1 MSNMNFDFSIPQRQ
15 SKLGILVLFVFTLQ
29 KTIRLSI
36 ALIVVFAMNTDKF
49 YGKLIWLGVAIFL
62 ISVFVT
68 FIKYYYF
75 TFQIDYKSKEL
86 VIQKGFLK
94 KSRISI
100 QLHKIQQINLNQ
112 NLLHKVFQLYEINVD
127 TAGSGKKEVEIK
139 AVSSYI
145 ANQLKETIERLNE
158 TEIIDISSNEE
169 TVQATD
175 AKTIKIGFF
184 TLIKTGITSR
194 YVETFGWLFIL
205 VNTFWENNKYINLEE
220 KFDTTG
226 VQEYINFNSIIV
238 SVLLGMI
245 FIFIMII
252 VINLVRTVVRYFD
265 FSITKTKHSLLLTYG
280 LITTRNTII
289 NPIKVQLIKIS
300 QNYFQEK
307 LDIRNIRVEQ
317 ASSEADSKEKKKD
330 RIEVP
335 GCSEVVKNQILD
347 FIYNK
352 EITNQEVY
360 FPSIRKF
367 WIRFLFM
374 IVLPLIIIFY
384 VNAFAHFLLWNK
396 LYLLASLYFVIGTLS
411 CWRLY
416 KNYKL
421 MVTPEFILVQSGF
434 WDIDTKI
441 IEPYKIQAIITNQL
455 FWQKRLN
462 IGSVYLYTA
471 GGTISF
477 TTGFYNQITELSNTW
492 LYQVE
497 TSTKKW
503 M

>member
-1 MSNMNFDFSIPQRQ
+1 MKFDFSIPQRQ

-62 ISVFVT
+62 ISVFIT

-86 VIQKGFLK
+86 IIEKGFLK

-112 NLLHKVFQLYEINVD
+112 NLLHKVFKLYEINVD

-158 TEIIDISSNEE
+158 TETINILQEE
-169 TVQATD
+169 TVPTTGS
-175 AKTIKIGFF
+175 KTIKIGFF
-184 TLIKTGITSR
+184 TLLKTGITSK
-194 YVETFGWLFIL
+194 YVETFGWLFL
-205 VNTFWENNKYINLEE
+205 LTNTFWENNKYINLEE

-226 VQEYINFNSIIV
+226 IQKYINFNSVIV
-238 SVLLGMI
+238 SVLIGLL
-245 FIFIMII
+245 FIFLLII
-252 VINLVRTVVRYFD
+252 IINLVRTIVRYFD
-265 FSITKTKHSLLLTYG
+265 FSITKTKSSLLLTYG

-307 LDIRNIRVEQ
+307 LDIQNIRVEQ
-317 ASSEADSKEKKKD
+317 ASSEANSKEKKKD

-352 EITNQEVY
+352 EFTNQEVY
-360 FPSIRKF
+360 YPSIRKF
-367 WIRFLFM
+367 WIRFLFLV
-374 IVLPLIIIFY
+374 VLPIIVVLS
-384 VNAFAHFLLWNK
+384 VNEFVYFLLWEK
-396 LYLLASLYFVIGTLS
+396 LYVLASLFLVVGTLS

-421 MVTPEFILVQSGF
+421 MVTPQFILVQSGF
-434 WDIDTKI
+434 WDIETAI
-441 IEPYKIQAIITNQL
+441 IEPYKIQAVITNQF

-477 TTGFYNQITELSNTW
+477 TTGFYNQITQLSNTW
-492 LYQVE
+492 LYQIE
-497 TSTKKW
+497 TSSKKW

>member
-1 MSNMNFDFSIPQRQ
+1 MKFDFSIPQRQ

-29 KTIRLSI
+29 KIIRISI
-36 ALIVVFAMNTDKF
+36 AMIVVFAMNMDRF
-49 YGKLIWLGVAIFL
+49 FGKLIWLGIAIFVV
-62 ISVFVT
+62 SVFIT
-68 FIKYYYF
+68 FIRYYYF

-86 VIQKGFLK
+86 IIQKGFLK

-158 TEIIDISSNEE
+158 TEIIDISNNEE
-169 TVQATD
+169 TVHSTD

-184 TLIKTGITSR
+184 TLIKTGVTSR
-194 YVETFGWLFIL
+194 YVETFGWLFL
-205 VNTFWENNKYINLEE
+205 VLNTLWENGKQIHIEDKIDTDSIESY
-220 KFDTTG
+220 FD
-226 VQEYINFNSIIV
+226 FN
-238 SVLLGMI
+238 SVLLSVIIGFV
-245 FIFIMII
+245 FIFILII
-252 VINLVRTVVRYFD
+252 AINLVRTIVRYFD
-265 FSITKTKHSLLLTYG
+265 FSITRTKHSLLLTYG

-307 LDIRNIRVEQ
+307 LDIRNLRVEQ
-317 ASSEADSKEKKKD
+317 ASSEANSKEKKKD

-335 GCSEVVKNQILD
+335 GCSEVMKNQILD
-347 FIYNK
+347 FVYNK

-360 FPSIRKF
+360 FPSVRKF
-367 WIRFLFM
+367 WIRFIFM
-374 IVLPLIIIFY
+374 IVLPVIVVLSLNS
-384 VNAFAHFLLWNK
+384 VAHFLLWNK
-396 LYLLASLYFVIGTLS
+396 FYLFTSLYFIIGILS

-421 MVTPEFILVQSGF
+421 MVTPDFILVQSGF
-434 WDIDTKI
+434 WDIDTAI
-441 IEPYKIQAIITNQL
+441 IEPYKIQAIKTNQL

-477 TTGFYNQITELSNTW
+477 TTGFYNQITQLSNKW
-492 LYQVE
+492 LFQVE

>member
-1 MSNMNFDFSIPQRQ
+1 MSKMKFDFSIPQRQ
-15 SKLGILVLFVFTLQ
+15 SKLGIFVLFVFTLQ

-49 YGKLIWLGVAIFL
+49 YGKLIWLGVTIFL

-86 VIQKGFLK
+86 IIQKGFLK

-158 TEIIDISSNEE
+158 TEAINISKEGIIQEKG
-169 TVQATD
+169 V
-175 AKTIKIGFF
+175 KTIKIGFF
-184 TLIKTGITSR
+184 TLIKTGITSK
-194 YVETFGWLFIL
+194 YVETFGWLFLL
-205 VNTFWENNKYINLEE
+205 VNTLWENNKYINIEE
-220 KFDTTG
+220 KLDTTG

-238 SVLLGMI
+238 SVLLGLI
-245 FIFIMII
+245 FIFILII
-252 VINLVRTVVRYFD
+252 VINLVRTIVRYFD
-265 FSITKTKHSLLLTYG
+265 FSITRTKNSLLLTYG

-300 QNYFQEK
+300 QNFFQEK
-307 LDIRNIRVEQ
+307 LDILNLRIEQ
-317 ASSEADSKEKKKD
+317 ASSEANSKEKKKD

-347 FIYNK
+347 FIYDK
-352 EITNQEVY
+352 EILNKDIY
-360 FPSIRKF
+360 IPSIRKF
-367 WIRFLFM
+367 WIRSIFM
-374 IVLPLIIIFY
+374 IVLPIAIVLS
-384 VNAFAHFLLWNK
+384 VNTVAPFLLWNK
-396 LYLLASLYFVIGTLS
+396 LFLLASLYFILGILC

-421 MVTPEFILVQSGF
+421 MVTPHFIMLQSGF
-434 WDIDTKI
+434 WDIETAI
-441 IEPYKIQAIITNQL
+441 IEPYKIQAIITNQF

-477 TTGFYNQITELSNTW
+477 TTGFYNQITKLCNLW
-492 LYQVE
+492 LFQVE

>member
-1 MSNMNFDFSIPQRQ
+1 MKFDFSIPQRQ

-29 KTIRLSI
+29 KIIRISI
-36 ALIVVFAMNTDKF
+36 GLVVVFAMNMEKF
-49 YGKLIWLGVAIFL
+49 YGKLIWLGIAIFVV
-62 ISVFVT
+62 SVFVT
-68 FIKYYYF
+68 FIRYYYF

-158 TEIIDISSNEE
+158 TEIVDVLTSEE
-169 TVQATD
+169 AIPATE
-175 AKTIKIGFF
+175 AKSIKIGFF

-194 YVETFGWLFIL
+194 YVETFGWLFL
-205 VNTFWENNKYINLEE
+205 VLNTLWENGRQIHIEDKI
-220 KFDTTG
+220 DTNSI
-226 VQEYINFNSIIV
+226 ENFLNFNS
-238 SVLLGMI
+238 VLLSVIIGFV
-245 FIFIMII
+245 FIFILII
-252 VINLVRTVVRYFD
+252 AINLVRTIVRYFD
-265 FSITKTKHSLLLTYG
+265 FSITRTKHSLLLTYG

-307 LDIRNIRVEQ
+307 LDIRNLRIEQ

-360 FPSIRKF
+360 IPSVRKF
-367 WIRFLFM
+367 WIRFIFM
-374 IVLPLIIIFY
+374 IVLPIII
-384 VNAFAHFLLWNK
+384 VLSLNSVAHFLIWSK
-396 LYLLASLYFVIGTLS
+396 LYLFTSLYFVIGTLS

-421 MVTPEFILVQSGF
+421 MVTPEFIMVQSGF
-434 WDIDTKI
+434 WDIDTAI
-441 IEPYKIQAIITNQL
+441 IEPYKIQAVKTNQF

-477 TTGFYNQITELSNTW
+477 TTGFYNQIAQLSNSW

-497 TSTKKW
+497 TSAKKW

>member
-1 MSNMNFDFSIPQRQ
+1 MKFDFSIPQRQ
-15 SKLGILVLFVFTLQ
+15 SKLGVLVLFVFTLQ
-29 KTIRLSI
+29 KIIRISI
-36 ALIVVFAMNTDKF
+36 AMIVVFAMNMDKF
-49 YGKLIWLGVAIFL
+49 FGKLIWLGISIFT
-62 ISVFVT
+62 ISVIVT
-68 FIKYYYF
+68 FIRYYYF

-86 VIQKGFLK
+86 IIQKGFLK

-112 NLLHKVFQLYEINVD
+112 NLLHKIFQLYEINVD

-139 AVSSYI
+139 VVSSYI
-145 ANQLKETIERLNE
+145 AIQLKETIERLNE
-158 TEIIDISSNEE
+158 TETVDVVSNEE
-169 TVQATD
+169 SIQSTD
-175 AKTIKIGFF
+175 SKTIKIGFF

-194 YVETFGWLFIL
+194 YVETFGWLFL
-205 VNTFWENNKYINLEE
+205 VLNTLWENGRQIHIEDKIDTDSIESY
-220 KFDTTG
+220 FD
-226 VQEYINFNSIIV
+226 FN
-238 SVLLGMI
+238 SVLLSVIIGFV
-245 FIFIMII
+245 FIFILII
-252 VINLVRTVVRYFD
+252 AINLVRTIVRYFD
-265 FSITKTKHSLLLTYG
+265 FSITRTKHSLLLTYG

-307 LDIRNIRVEQ
+307 LDIRNLRVEQ
-317 ASSEADSKEKKKD
+317 ASSEANSKEKKKD
-330 RIEVP
+330 KIEVP

-347 FIYNK
+347 FVYNK

-360 FPSIRKF
+360 FPSVRKF
-367 WIRFLFM
+367 WIRFIFM
-374 IVLPLIIIFY
+374 IVLPII
-384 VNAFAHFLLWNK
+384 VVLSLNSVVHFLLWSK
-396 LYLLASLYFVIGTLS
+396 LYLFTSLYLVIGTLS

-421 MVTPEFILVQSGF
+421 MVTPEFIMVQSGF
-434 WDIDTKI
+434 WDIDTAI
-441 IEPYKIQAIITNQL
+441 IEPYKIQAIKTNQF
-455 FWQKRLN
+455 FWQKQLN

-477 TTGFYNQITELSNTW
+477 TTGFYNQISQLSNNW

>member
-1 MSNMNFDFSIPQRQ
+1 MKFDFSIPQRQ

-29 KTIRLSI
+29 KIIRISI
-36 ALIVVFAMNTDKF
+36 AMIVVFAMNMDKF
-49 YGKLIWLGVAIFL
+49 FGKLIWLGISIFVV
-62 ISVFVT
+62 SVFVT
-68 FIKYYYF
+68 FIRYYYF

-86 VIQKGFLK
+86 IIQKGFLK

-158 TEIIDISSNEE
+158 TETVDVVSNEE
-169 TVQATD
+169 SIQSTD
-175 AKTIKIGFF
+175 SKTIKIGFF

-194 YVETFGWLFIL
+194 YVETFGWLFL
-205 VNTFWENNKYINLEE
+205 VLNTLWENGKQIQIEDKIDTDSIESY
-220 KFDTTG
+220 FD
-226 VQEYINFNSIIV
+226 FN
-238 SVLLGMI
+238 SVLLSVIIGFV
-245 FIFIMII
+245 FIFILII
-252 VINLVRTVVRYFD
+252 AINLVRTIVRYFD
-265 FSITKTKHSLLLTYG
+265 FSITRTKHSLLLTYG

-307 LDIRNIRVEQ
+307 LDIRNLRVEQ
-317 ASSEADSKEKKKD
+317 ASSEANSKEKKKD

-347 FIYNK
+347 FVYNK

-360 FPSIRKF
+360 FPSVRKF
-367 WIRFLFM
+367 WIRFIFM
-374 IVLPLIIIFY
+374 IVLPVIVVLSFNS
-384 VNAFAHFLLWNK
+384 VAHFLLWSK
-396 LYLLASLYFVIGTLS
+396 LYLFTSLYLVIGTLS

-421 MVTPEFILVQSGF
+421 MVTPEFIMVQSGF
-434 WDIDTKI
+434 WDIDTAI
-441 IEPYKIQAIITNQL
+441 IEPYKIQAIKTNQF

-477 TTGFYNQITELSNTW
+477 TTGFYNQITQLSNKW

>member
-1 MSNMNFDFSIPQRQ
+1 MKFDFSIPQRQ

-62 ISVFVT
+62 ISVFIT

-86 VIQKGFLK
+86 IIEKGFLK

-112 NLLHKVFQLYEINVD
+112 NLLHKVFKLYEINVD

-158 TEIIDISSNEE
+158 TETINILQEE
-169 TVQATD
+169 TVPTTGS
-175 AKTIKIGFF
+175 KTIKIGFF
-184 TLIKTGITSR
+184 TLLKTGITSK
-194 YVETFGWLFIL
+194 YVETFGWLFL
-205 VNTFWENNKYINLEE
+205 LTNTFWENNKYINLEE

-226 VQEYINFNSIIV
+226 IQKYINFNSVIV
-238 SVLLGMI
+238 SVLIGLL
-245 FIFIMII
+245 FIFLLII
-252 VINLVRTVVRYFD
+252 IINLVRTIVRYFD
-265 FSITKTKHSLLLTYG
+265 FSITKTKSSLLLTYG

-307 LDIRNIRVEQ
+307 LDIQNIRVEQ
-317 ASSEADSKEKKKD
+317 ASSEANSKEKKKD

-352 EITNQEVY
+352 EFTNQEVY
-360 FPSIRKF
+360 YPSIRKF
-367 WIRFLFM
+367 WIRFLFLV
-374 IVLPLIIIFY
+374 VLPIIVVLS
-384 VNAFAHFLLWNK
+384 VNEFVYFLLWEK
-396 LYLLASLYFVIGTLS
+396 LYVLASLFLVVGTLS

-421 MVTPEFILVQSGF
+421 MVTPQFILVQSGF
-434 WDIDTKI
+434 WDIETAI
-441 IEPYKIQAIITNQL
+441 IEPYKIQAVITNQF
-455 FWQKRLN
+455 FWQKKLN

-477 TTGFYNQITELSNTW
+477 TTGFYNQITQLSNTW
-492 LYQVE
+492 LYQIE
-497 TSTKKW
+497 TSSKKW

>member
-1 MSNMNFDFSIPQRQ
+1 
-15 SKLGILVLFVFTLQ
+15 
-29 KTIRLSI
+29 
-36 ALIVVFAMNTDKF
+36 
-49 YGKLIWLGVAIFL
+49 
-62 ISVFVT
+62 
-68 FIKYYYF
+68 
-75 TFQIDYKSKEL
+75 
-86 VIQKGFLK
+86 
-94 KSRISI
+94 
-100 QLHKIQQINLNQ
+100 
-112 NLLHKVFQLYEINVD
+112 
-127 TAGSGKKEVEIK
+127 
-139 AVSSYI
+139 
-145 ANQLKETIERLNE
+145 
-158 TEIIDISSNEE
+158 
-169 TVQATD
+169 
-175 AKTIKIGFF
+175 
-184 TLIKTGITSR
+184 
-194 YVETFGWLFIL
+194 
-205 VNTFWENNKYINLEE
+205 
-220 KFDTTG
+220 
-226 VQEYINFNSIIV
+226 
-238 SVLLGMI
+238 MI

-307 LDIRNIRVEQ
+307 LDIRNLRIEQ

-360 FPSIRKF
+360 VPSVRKF
-367 WIRFLFM
+367 WIRFIFT
-374 IVLPLIIIFY
+374 IVLPITIVLL
-384 VNAFAHFLLWNK
+384 VNTIAHFLPWEK

-421 MVTPEFILVQSGF
+421 MVTSEFILVQSGF
-434 WDIDTKI
+434 WDIETAI
-441 IEPYKIQAIITNQL
+441 IEPYKIQAVKTNQF

-477 TTGFYNQITELSNTW
+477 TTGFYNQITQLSNNW

>member
-1 MSNMNFDFSIPQRQ
+1 MKFDFSIPQRQ
-15 SKLGILVLFVFTLQ
+15 SKLGIFVLFVFTLQ
-29 KTIRLSI
+29 KIIRISI
-36 ALIVVFAMNTDKF
+36 ALIVVFAMNLDK
-49 YGKLIWLGVAIFL
+49 YHDKLIWLGVVIL
-62 ISVFVT
+62 SVSIFVT
-68 FIKYYYF
+68 FLNYYYF

-86 VIQKGFLK
+86 IIQKGFLK
-94 KSRISI
+94 KSKISI

-139 AVSSYI
+139 AVSSSI

-158 TEIIDISSNEE
+158 SEIIEVINNDEKVHSTN
-169 TVQATD
+169 

-184 TLIKTGITSR
+184 TLIKTGVTSK
-194 YVETFGWLFIL
+194 YVETFGWLFLL
-205 VNTFWENNKYINLEE
+205 VNTLWENNKYINIEQKL
-220 KFDTTG
+220 DTSN

-238 SVLLGMI
+238 SVLFGLI
-245 FIFIMII
+245 FIFILII
-252 VINLVRTVVRYFD
+252 VINLVRTIVRYFD
-265 FSITKTKHSLLLTYG
+265 FSITKTKNSLLLTYG

-300 QNYFQEK
+300 QNFFQEK
-307 LDIRNIRVEQ
+307 LDIRNLRIEQ
-317 ASSEADSKEKKKD
+317 ASSEANSKEKKKD

-347 FIYNK
+347 FIYDN
-352 EITNQEVY
+352 EIQSKEVY
-360 FPSIRKF
+360 YPSIRKF
-367 WIRFLFM
+367 WIRFIFM
-374 IVLPLIIIFY
+374 IVLPVIVVLSFNS
-384 VNAFAHFLLWNK
+384 VAHFLLWSK
-396 LYLLASLYFVIGTLS
+396 LYLFTSLYFVIGSLS

-421 MVTPEFILVQSGF
+421 MVTPEFIMVQSGF
-434 WDIDTKI
+434 WDIDTAI
-441 IEPYKIQAIITNQL
+441 IEPYKIQAIKTNQL

-477 TTGFYNQITELSNTW
+477 TIGFYNQITQLSNKW

>member
-1 MSNMNFDFSIPQRQ
+1 MKFDFSIPQRQ

-29 KTIRLSI
+29 KIIRISI
-36 ALIVVFAMNTDKF
+36 AMIIVFAMNMDKF
-49 YGKLIWLGVAIFL
+49 FGKLIWLGISIFVV
-62 ISVFVT
+62 SVFVT
-68 FIKYYYF
+68 FIRYYYF

-86 VIQKGFLK
+86 IIQKGFLK

-112 NLLHKVFQLYEINVD
+112 NLLHKIFQLYEINVD

-158 TEIIDISSNEE
+158 TETVGIVTNEE
-169 TVQATD
+169 SIQSTD
-175 AKTIKIGFF
+175 SKTIKIGFF

-194 YVETFGWLFIL
+194 YVETFGWLFL
-205 VNTFWENNKYINLEE
+205 VLNTLWENGRQIHIEDKIDTDSIESY
-220 KFDTTG
+220 FD
-226 VQEYINFNSIIV
+226 FN
-238 SVLLGMI
+238 SVLLSVIIGFV
-245 FIFIMII
+245 FIFILII
-252 VINLVRTVVRYFD
+252 AINLVRTIVRYFD
-265 FSITKTKHSLLLTYG
+265 FSITRTKHSLLLTYG

-307 LDIRNIRVEQ
+307 LDIRNLRVEQ
-317 ASSEADSKEKKKD
+317 ASSEANSKEKKKD

-347 FIYNK
+347 FVYNK

-360 FPSIRKF
+360 FPNVRKF
-367 WIRFLFM
+367 WIRFIFM
-374 IVLPLIIIFY
+374 IVLPVIVVLSLNS
-384 VNAFAHFLLWNK
+384 VAHFLLWSK
-396 LYLLASLYFVIGTLS
+396 LYLFTSLYLVIGTLS

-421 MVTPEFILVQSGF
+421 MVTPEFIMVQSGF
-434 WDIDTKI
+434 WDIDTAI
-441 IEPYKIQAIITNQL
+441 IEPYKIQAIKTNQF

-477 TTGFYNQITELSNTW
+477 TTGFYNQITQLSNKW

>member
-1 MSNMNFDFSIPQRQ
+1 MKFDFSIPQRQ
-15 SKLGILVLFVFTLQ
+15 SKLGISILFLDSMQ
-29 KTIRLSI
+29 KLIRASI
-36 ALIVVFAMNTDKF
+36 AIFVVFAMNFEK
-49 YGKLIWLGVAIFL
+49 YKMSLIWLGLAIVL
-62 ISVFVT
+62 LSVLGT
-68 FIKYYYF
+68 FIRYYFF

-86 VIQKGFLK
+86 IIQKGFLK
-94 KSRISI
+94 KSKISI

-112 NLLHKVFQLYEINVD
+112 NLLHKVFKLYEINVD

-145 ANQLKETIERLNE
+145 ANQLKETIELLNE
-158 TEIIDISSNEE
+158 TETIDVVNNDESIQSTE
-169 TVQATD
+169 

-194 YVETFGWLFIL
+194 YVETFGWLFL
-205 VNTFWENNKYINLEE
+205 VLNTLWENGRQIHIEDKI
-220 KFDTTG
+220 DTNSI
-226 VQEYINFNSIIV
+226 ENYLNFNS
-238 SVLLGMI
+238 VLLSVIIGFV
-245 FIFIMII
+245 FIFILII
-252 VINLVRTVVRYFD
+252 AINLVRTIVRFFD
-265 FSITKTKHSLLLTYG
+265 FKITRTKHSLLLTYG

-307 LDIRNIRVEQ
+307 LDIRNLRVEQ
-317 ASSEADSKEKKKD
+317 ASSEANSKEKKKD

-335 GCSEVVKNQILD
+335 GCSEVMKNQILD
-347 FIYNK
+347 FVYNK

-367 WIRFLFM
+367 WIRFIFM
-374 IVLPLIIIFY
+374 ILLPIAIILS
-384 VNAFAHFLLWNK
+384 VNTFAHFLLWNK
-396 LYLLASLYFVIGTLS
+396 LYLFTTLYFIIGTLS

-421 MVTPEFILVQSGF
+421 MVTPNFILVQSGF
-434 WDIDTKI
+434 WDIDTAI
-441 IEPYKIQAIITNQL
+441 IEPYKIQAIKTNQL

-471 GGTISF
+471 GGTIAF
-477 TTGFYNQITELSNTW
+477 TTGFYNQITQLSNKW

-497 TSTKKW
+497 ISTKKW

>member
-1 MSNMNFDFSIPQRQ
+1 MKFDFSIPQRQ

-62 ISVFVT
+62 ISVFIT

-86 VIQKGFLK
+86 IIEKGFLK

-112 NLLHKVFQLYEINVD
+112 NLLHKVFKLYEINVD

-158 TEIIDISSNEE
+158 TETINILQEE
-169 TVQATD
+169 TVPTTGS
-175 AKTIKIGFF
+175 KTIKIGFF
-184 TLIKTGITSR
+184 TLLKTGITSK
-194 YVETFGWLFIL
+194 YVETFGWLFL
-205 VNTFWENNKYINLEE
+205 LTNTFWENNKYINLEE

-226 VQEYINFNSIIV
+226 IQKYINFNSVII
-238 SVLLGMI
+238 SVLIGLL
-245 FIFIMII
+245 FIFLLII
-252 VINLVRTVVRYFD
+252 IINLVRTIVRYFD
-265 FSITKTKHSLLLTYG
+265 FSITKTKSSLLLTYG

-307 LDIRNIRVEQ
+307 LDIQNIRVEQ
-317 ASSEADSKEKKKD
+317 ASSEANSKEKKKD

-352 EITNQEVY
+352 EFTNQEVY
-360 FPSIRKF
+360 YPSIRKF
-367 WIRFLFM
+367 WIRFLFLV
-374 IVLPLIIIFY
+374 VLPIIVVLS
-384 VNAFAHFLLWNK
+384 VNEFVYFLLWEK
-396 LYLLASLYFVIGTLS
+396 LYVLASLFLVVGTLS

-421 MVTPEFILVQSGF
+421 MVTPQFILVQSGF
-434 WDIDTKI
+434 WDIETAI
-441 IEPYKIQAIITNQL
+441 IEPYKIQAVITNQF

-477 TTGFYNQITELSNTW
+477 TTGFYNQITQLSNTW
-492 LYQVE
+492 LYQIE
-497 TSTKKW
+497 TSSKKW

>member
-1 MSNMNFDFSIPQRQ
+1 MKFDFSIPQRQ

-29 KTIRLSI
+29 KIIRISI
-36 ALIVVFAMNTDKF
+36 AMIIVFAMNMDKF
-49 YGKLIWLGVAIFL
+49 FGKLIWLGISIFVV
-62 ISVFVT
+62 SVFVT
-68 FIKYYYF
+68 FIRYYYF

-86 VIQKGFLK
+86 IIQKGFLK

-112 NLLHKVFQLYEINVD
+112 NLLHKIFQLYEINVD

-145 ANQLKETIERLNE
+145 ANQLKETIDRLNE
-158 TEIIDISSNEE
+158 TETVGIVTNEE
-169 TVQATD
+169 SIQSTD
-175 AKTIKIGFF
+175 SKTIKIGFF

-194 YVETFGWLFIL
+194 YVETFGWLFL
-205 VNTFWENNKYINLEE
+205 VLNTLWENGRQIHIEDKIDTDSIESY
-220 KFDTTG
+220 FD
-226 VQEYINFNSIIV
+226 FN
-238 SVLLGMI
+238 SVLLSVIIGFV
-245 FIFIMII
+245 FIFILII
-252 VINLVRTVVRYFD
+252 AINLVRTIVRYFD
-265 FSITKTKHSLLLTYG
+265 FSITRTKHSLLLTYG

-307 LDIRNIRVEQ
+307 LDIRNLRVEQ
-317 ASSEADSKEKKKD
+317 ASSEANSKEKKKD

-347 FIYNK
+347 FVYNK

-360 FPSIRKF
+360 FPNVRKF
-367 WIRFLFM
+367 WIRFIFM
-374 IVLPLIIIFY
+374 IVLPVIVVLSLNS
-384 VNAFAHFLLWNK
+384 VAHFLLWSK
-396 LYLLASLYFVIGTLS
+396 LYLFTSLYLVIGTLS

-421 MVTPEFILVQSGF
+421 MVTPEFIMVQSGF
-434 WDIDTKI
+434 WDIDTAI
-441 IEPYKIQAIITNQL
+441 IEPYKIQAIKTNQF

-477 TTGFYNQITELSNTW
+477 TTGFYNQITQLSNKW

>member
-1 MSNMNFDFSIPQRQ
+1 MKFDFSIPQRQ

-29 KTIRLSI
+29 KIIRVSI
-36 ALIVVFAMNTDKF
+36 ALIVVFAMNANKF
-49 YGKLIWLGVAIFL
+49 YGKLIWLGIAIFV
-62 ISVFVT
+62 ISVFIT
-68 FIKYYYF
+68 FIRYYYF

-86 VIQKGFLK
+86 VIKKGFLK

-158 TEIIDISSNEE
+158 TEIIDISNNEE
-169 TVQATD
+169 TVHSTGS
-175 AKTIKIGFF
+175 KSIKIGFF
-184 TLIKTGITSR
+184 TLIKTGVTSR
-194 YVETFGWLFIL
+194 YVETFGWLFL
-205 VNTFWENNKYINLEE
+205 VVNTLWENNKYVNLEE
-220 KFDTTG
+220 KLDTTG
-226 VQEYINFNSIIV
+226 VQQYINFNSIIV
-238 SVLLGMI
+238 SILIGLIVI
-245 FIFIMII
+245 FILII
-252 VINLVRTVVRYFD
+252 AINLVRTIVRYFD
-265 FSITKTKHSLLLTYG
+265 FSITRTKSSLLLTYG

-300 QNYFQEK
+300 QNFFQEK
-307 LDIRNIRVEQ
+307 LDICNLRIEQ
-317 ASSEADSKEKKKD
+317 ASSEANSKEKKKD

-335 GCSEVVKNQILD
+335 GCSEEVKNQILD
-347 FIYNK
+347 FIYDK
-352 EITNQEVY
+352 EILNQEVY
-360 FPSIRKF
+360 YPSIRKF
-367 WIRFLFM
+367 WIRFIFM
-374 IVLPLIIIFY
+374 IVLPIIIILSI
-384 VNAFAHFLLWNK
+384 NTFAHFLLWDK
-396 LYLLASLYFVIGTLS
+396 LYVLSSLYFIVGTLS

-421 MVTPEFILVQSGF
+421 IVTPEFILVQSGF
-434 WDIDTKI
+434 WDIDTAI
-441 IEPYKIQAIITNQL
+441 IEPYKIQAIITNQF
-455 FWQKRLN
+455 FWQKRFN

>member
-1 MSNMNFDFSIPQRQ
+1 MLTAPE
-15 SKLGILVLFVFTLQ
+15 LV
-29 KTIRLSI
+29 
-36 ALIVVFAMNTDKF
+36 
-49 YGKLIWLGVAIFL
+49 KLIKAHNILSKITIPKKAINNVNDL
-62 ISVFVT
+62 IKLIESKNYSV
-68 FIKYYYF
+68 
-75 TFQIDYKSKEL
+75 DHN
-86 VIQKGFLK
+86 K
-94 KSRISI
+94 KSIKPKVQRG
-100 QLHKIQQINLNQ
+100 KQITLKQ
-112 NLLHKVFQLYEINVD
+112 AEEITKPKVDPVVAKQKRE
-127 TAGSGKKEVEIK
+127 TKKKE
-139 AVSSYI
+139 
-145 ANQLKETIERLNE
+145 KEE
-158 TEIIDISSNEE
+158 
-169 TVQATD
+169 
-175 AKTIKIGFF
+175 
-184 TLIKTGITSR
+184 
-194 YVETFGWLFIL
+194 
-205 VNTFWENNKYINLEE
+205 
-220 KFDTTG
+220 
-226 VQEYINFNSIIV
+226 
-238 SVLLGMI
+238 
-245 FIFIMII
+245 
-252 VINLVRTVVRYFD
+252 
-265 FSITKTKHSLLLTYG
+265 
-280 LITTRNTII
+280 
-289 NPIKVQLIKIS
+289 
-300 QNYFQEK
+300 
-307 LDIRNIRVEQ
+307 
-317 ASSEADSKEKKKD
+317 EKKKD

-367 WIRFLFM
+367 WIRFIFM

-384 VNAFAHFLLWNK
+384 VNAFAHFLLLNK
-396 LYLLASLYFVIGTLS
+396 LYLLACLYFVIGTLS

-421 MVTPEFILVQSGF
+421 MVTPEFIMVQSGF